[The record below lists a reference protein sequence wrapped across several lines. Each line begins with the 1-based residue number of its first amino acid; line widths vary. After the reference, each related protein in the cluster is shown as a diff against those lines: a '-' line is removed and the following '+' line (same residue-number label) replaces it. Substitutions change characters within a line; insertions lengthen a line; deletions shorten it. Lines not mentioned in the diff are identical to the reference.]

1 VALIYLTEIPTQFGG
16 GSMTSIR
23 CFVGQFEPDRSK
35 QPKLEDES
43 STDVRC
49 STEWTKFG
57 KRFAPAKFLLDYGAG
72 RKRRCPSMWT
82 WPGRRCRFWM
92 LSLAKAN
99 VKVLHLHG
107 DEDTLVPTGANSEEL
122 ARRHR
127 ELLSSKLCAAPPCGN
142 N

>member
-1 VALIYLTEIPTQFGG
+1 
-16 GSMTSIR
+16 
-23 CFVGQFEPDRSK
+23 
-35 QPKLEDES
+35 
-43 STDVRC
+43 
-49 STEWTKFG
+49 
-57 KRFAPAKFLLDYGAG
+57 
-72 RKRRCPSMWT
+72 
-82 WPGRRCRFWM
+82 M